1 MTRSSRNACRLAPI
15 TAFCAM
21 VALDAAIANHFI
33 LPCREECVEPQSVV
47 TGSMGSAREFHTA
60 TLLADGTVLAA
71 GGRDARF
78 TPLDSAELY
87 DPVVGTWSPTGS
99 MTMSRAMHTATRLS
113 DGRVLVAGGLTNL
126 SSGRTD
132 TAEIYDPATR
142 TWTPTG
148 TMITARFWYDATE
161 LQDGRVLV
169 AGGYGGAGA
178 GETLRSA
185 ELYDPAT
192 GRWVPTA
199 DLGTTRWG
207 HTLTRLDDGTVLAV
221 RGSNSEDFENALS
234 GAELFDP
241 HSRTWSN
248 VGETGAGSVMHTAT
262 LLADGRV
269 LVAGGNG
276 GGNTGRDTVHALAV
290 MFDPATRIWSR
301 VADLP
306 AERYDHAAT
315 TLPGGEILVAGGTF
329 QIGASPELHYGM
341 RTMNVRFEPDSM
353 TWSSAASLRTPRG
366 RPSMTLLLD
375 GTVLI
380 AGGYLLEMRPDE
392 QPPGIQT
399 TVLASAERY
408 LPFARGKSSIPR
420 KSKQMP

>member
-78 TPLDSAELY
+78 TPLDSSELY

-142 TWTPTG
+142 TWTQTGTMITARFWYDATELQDGRTYTAEMHDPATRTWTPTG
-148 TMITARFWYDATE
+148 TMIAARFWYDATE

-199 DLGTTRWG
+199 DLGTTPWG

-306 AERYDHAAT
+306 AERYD
-315 TLPGGEILVAGGTF
+315 
-329 QIGASPELHYGM
+329 
-341 RTMNVRFEPDSM
+341 
-353 TWSSAASLRTPRG
+353 
-366 RPSMTLLLD
+366 
-375 GTVLI
+375 
-380 AGGYLLEMRPDE
+380 
-392 QPPGIQT
+392 
-399 TVLASAERY
+399 
-408 LPFARGKSSIPR
+408 
-420 KSKQMP
+420 